1 VLDRSNPA
9 RPRAGRRP
17 RESTITVRAEAS
29 PRAPTLP
36 FSVFAQLFG
45 AIASHFLVSLSHL
58 VIVNSAIFGVVNS
71 IIFIYNELS
80 HFSYRAQSFYD
91 FISHS
96 STVNSAIL
104 LENSA
109 IFYYGDLSHFAIVKS
124 DIPCPTLLSHSSLLY
139 CSLLSHFSLLQCSTI
154 FYYYSAHQFLMQKEL
169 SHSSLLQYLA
179 NFHHKKVLSHSLM
192 LQYLV
197 VFCYYSAQTF
207 LITTTCEAAQSFCKM
222 TELGHGRKRAGAGS
236 ISWLGHGRAW
246 GRLAARLWSCRTE
259 PRARGRRTE
268 SIMRG
273 AWFDHAGSVELRLA
287 GLGDE

>member
-1 VLDRSNPA
+1 VSRPSPCEPKHPRENQPT
-9 RPRAGRRP
+9 PRA
-17 RESTITVRAEAS
+17 S
-29 PRAPTLP
+29 TLP
-36 FSVFAQLFG
+36 FSVFAQSFG
-45 AIASHFLVSLSHL
+45 AIASHFLVLLSHL

-96 STVNSAIL
+96 STVNST
-104 LENSA
+104 

-124 DIPCPTLLSHSSLLY
+124 NIPRPTLLSHSSLLC

-154 FYYYSAHQFLMQKEL
+154 FYYYSAHPFLMQKEL

-179 NFHHKKVLSHSLM
+179 NFHHKKVLNHSLM

-197 VFCYYSAQTF
+197 VFFYYSAHTF
-207 LITTTCEAAQSFCKM
+207 LVTTACEAAQSFCKM
-222 TELGHGRKRAGAGS
+222 TELGHGRKRVGAGS

-246 GRLAARLWSCRTE
+246 GRLATRLWSCRTE